1 MVRQKVPGRPPLVLR
16 ARRRIGVDPR
26 SILASLVR
34 IDEVLPEL
42 GRTIPDRR
50 RRTMRDVLNYF
61 EGAMAD
67 RRLQDVFFYSLES
80 TLKSYRRF
88 AQTRLQESGID
99 ITIDQWLV
107 LKTIHESPDVTQQQ
121 VGSAVFK
128 DFASVARI
136 VQLLERKGFLHR
148 KPHPNDKR
156 RSELVLTR
164 SGHSLL
170 RTLEPI
176 IHAYR
181 SEALNGVDKEDVER
195 MRRALRRITANCEE
209 GR

>member
-1 MVRQKVPGRPPLVLR
+1 
-16 ARRRIGVDPR
+16 
-26 SILASLVR
+26 
-34 IDEVLPEL
+34 
-42 GRTIPDRR
+42 
-50 RRTMRDVLNYF
+50 
-61 EGAMAD
+61 MAD

-121 VGSAVFK
+121 VGNAVFK

-148 KPHPNDKR
+148 KPHPSDKR

-176 IHAYR
+176 IRAYR

-195 MRRALRRITANCEE
+195 MRRAFRRITANCEE

>member
-1 MVRQKVPGRPPLVLR
+1 
-16 ARRRIGVDPR
+16 
-26 SILASLVR
+26 
-34 IDEVLPEL
+34 
-42 GRTIPDRR
+42 
-50 RRTMRDVLNYF
+50 
-61 EGAMAD
+61 MAD
-67 RRLQDVFFYSLES
+67 RRLQDLFFYSLES

-88 AQTRLQESGID
+88 AQARLQESGID

-107 LKTIHESPDVTQQQ
+107 LKTIHESPDITQQQ
-121 VGSAVFK
+121 VGTAVFK

-136 VQLLERKGFLHR
+136 VQQLERKGFLQR

-170 RTLEPI
+170 RTLEPTI
-176 IHAYR
+176 RAYR
-181 SEALNGVDKEDVER
+181 SEALNGVNREDVER
-195 MRRALRRITANCEE
+195 MRRAFSRITANCEE

>member
-1 MVRQKVPGRPPLVLR
+1 
-16 ARRRIGVDPR
+16 
-26 SILASLVR
+26 
-34 IDEVLPEL
+34 
-42 GRTIPDRR
+42 
-50 RRTMRDVLNYF
+50 
-61 EGAMAD
+61 MAD

-88 AQTRLQESGID
+88 AQARLQESGID
-99 ITIDQWLV
+99 ITIVQWLV

-136 VQLLERKGFLHR
+136 VQLLERKGFLRR
-148 KPHPNDKR
+148 KPHRNDKR

-176 IHAYR
+176 IRAYR
-181 SEALNGVDKEDVER
+181 GEALNGVAKEEDRKSTRLNSSHLVISY
-195 MRRALRRITANCEE
+195 A
-209 GR
+209 

>member
-1 MVRQKVPGRPPLVLR
+1 
-16 ARRRIGVDPR
+16 
-26 SILASLVR
+26 
-34 IDEVLPEL
+34 
-42 GRTIPDRR
+42 
-50 RRTMRDVLNYF
+50 
-61 EGAMAD
+61 MAD
-67 RRLQDVFFYSLES
+67 RRLQDLFFYSLES

-88 AQTRLQESGID
+88 AQARLQESGID

-121 VGSAVFK
+121 VGTAVFK

-136 VQLLERKGFLHR
+136 VQLLEGKGFLRR

-176 IHAYR
+176 IRAYR
-181 SEALNGVDKEDVER
+181 NEALNGVNKEDVER
-195 MRRALRRITANCEE
+195 MRRAFSRITANCEE